1 MPTAPVNVLVT
12 TSRMPFAVDEIHK
25 LGETGNVVTAADTFA
40 AAPGSHSRFAT
51 RHVEVPAP
59 TQQTEAFVD
68 AVAALIGE
76 YDIDWVLP
84 AFEEVF
90 YLAAHRDRLEAA
102 APSGATEL
110 FFPDLATLRR
120 VHDKVAFAE
129 LCRDLGLPV
138 AETVTV
144 TSPDE
149 LAAALDRWEHWFARA
164 AFGRGGLD
172 IATNTGPLAAE
183 TSAADIQPTPDDPWL
198 VQEFLQGE
206 DRCSWSVAHHGEI
219 ALHSTYRHPLMIDDR
234 GGIVFESVT
243 PPETLEAASRIV
255 AELGWHGQI
264 SFDYLVTEDGTHHMV
279 ECNPR
284 PTAGCTIATAEELD
298 TALFAP
304 TPGATVVVPEGRKK
318 MIAAAVLR
326 DVLKHPSRAK
336 AGLAAAKDAGGVY
349 SQEHD
354 HLPLLY
360 SALSLQHVLH
370 YRKEIGIDRKAHEDL
385 VAAQFFDVQY
395 DGSEIS

>member
-1 MPTAPVNVLVT
+1 MAHPPANVLVT

-40 AAPGSHSRFAT
+40 ASPGSHSRFAH
-51 RHVEVPAP
+51 RHVETPAP
-59 TQQTEAFVD
+59 TQQSEQFVD
-68 AVAALIGE
+68 AVAGLIGE
-76 YDIDWVLP
+76 YDIDWLLP

-90 YLAAHRDRLEAA
+90 YLAAHRDRLGGDA
-102 APSGATEL
+102 EL
-110 FFPDLATLRR
+110 FFPDFDTLLR
-120 VHDKVAFAE
+120 VHDKVTFAQ
-129 LCRDLGLPV
+129 LCRDLDLPV

-144 TSPDE
+144 TSRDQLDE
-149 LAAALDRWEHWFARA
+149 ALGRWDHWFARA

-172 IATNTGPLAAE
+172 IVTNTGPLAE
-183 TSAADIQPTPDDPWL
+183 QTSAADIDPSEDNPWL
-198 VQEFLQGE
+198 IQEFLQGT
-206 DRCSWSVAHHGEI
+206 DRCSWSVVHHGEVV
-219 ALHSTYRHPLMIDDR
+219 LHSTYQHPLTIDDR

-243 PPETLEAASRIV
+243 PPETLDAAQRI
-255 AELGWHGQI
+255 ARELNWHGQI

-284 PTAGCTIATAEELD
+284 PTAGCTVATAEELD
-298 TALFAP
+298 AALFSP
-304 TPGATVVVPEGRKK
+304 SDRPVVVPAGRKK

-326 DVLKHPSRAK
+326 DALRHPSRAR
-336 AGLAAAKDAGGVY
+336 ADLEAAKGAGGVY

-360 SALSLQHVLH
+360 SALSLQHVLQ
-370 YRKEIGIDRKAHEDL
+370 YRKEVGVDRHQHEDL

-395 DGSEIS
+395 DGSPIA